1 MTAFRKVPFLTCEES
16 PRRKVKINLSGCNF
30 DCKGCF
36 AIAKQET
43 GRTFSV
49 EGLLNLFIKSCRL
62 IYGCLVDDVQM
73 TGGEPTK
80 DPDYLLYLIRGLRDL
95 GVSKIG
101 VSTNGHMLDKDLVD
115 ELNSLSVDYVKLD
128 LKAYTDE
135 IHKWY
140 TGKSNIN
147 VLRAVRLLHDYGLN
161 FYVRTIFIPNIVD
174 IPEIEKISKFLS
186 HVDKNILYKLYQFAP
201 EQLDVYISRSPTP
214 KEMLKAFNVARKY
227 LNNVE
232 FLTYKTAYEPNYK
245 LVEVRADELL
255 EKFEK
260 IDKISKRV
268 DRNWN
273 IQYLTMNQ
281 VLS

>member
-1 MTAFRKVPFLTCEES
+1 MITFRKVPFLTCEVS
-16 PRRKVKINLSGCNF
+16 PRRKVKINLSDCNF

-36 AIAKQET
+36 AIAKRET
-43 GRTFSV
+43 GRTLSV
-49 EGLLNLFIKSCRL
+49 EELLNLLIKSCRL
-62 IYGCLVDDVQM
+62 IYGGLVDDVQM

-101 VSTNGHMLDKDLVD
+101 VSTNGYMLGKDLVD
-115 ELNSLSVDYVKLD
+115 ELRSLSVDYIKLD

-147 VLRAVRLLHDYGLN
+147 VLRAVRLLHEYGLN

-174 IPEIEKISKFLS
+174 VPEIEKIAKFLS

-201 EQLDVYISRSPTP
+201 EQLNVNLSRKPTQN
-214 KEMLKAFNVARKY
+214 EMLKAFNVARKY

-232 FLTYKTAYEPNYK
+232 FLTYKTAYEPHYE

-255 EKFEK
+255 ESFEK
-260 IDKISKRV
+260 IDKISKLV

-273 IQYLTMNQ
+273 VQYFTMNQ